1 MKGAYEA
8 TMLALPKLLH
18 LFPIMVSLMSLLVCQ
33 IYYFRTFKL
42 SFKNKHVDHFHFKE
56 KTIERN
62 QNKCE
67 ITMITKKYNR

>member
-1 MKGAYEA
+1 MKGKYGA

-18 LFPIMVSLMSLLVCQ
+18 LFPIVVSLMSLLVGQ

-42 SFKNKHVDHFHFKE
+42 GLKNKHVDHFHFKE
-56 KTIERN
+56 KTTFKN

-67 ITMITKKYNR
+67 VTINNYKIS